1 VYAAV
6 LMTTTEVMRRTFGFP
21 QDFTRKLIHIGAGMW
36 VFGILALFDTW
47 YIGVVPF
54 ATFIVLNFY
63 RCRVFQAMDATHS
76 TFGTVYFALSVTLL
90 FLVFWRTDS
99 AADHAAIA
107 VAGTMAMT
115 WGDALA
121 AIVGQRWGQH
131 TYTIGGTTRSWEGSG
146 TMFLVCSVVLFL
158 TLLLVPGSIFSP
170 HSLSFRLQTCVIAAL
185 LGALVATSLE
195 ALPPAGTDNLWQRVA
210 LSGAL
215 RVPTDSEIG
224 TPGKHVYVSQFQ
236 SHTYRYVD
244 Q

>member
-1 VYAAV
+1 MTTVDILGLGLSYLYAAV
-6 LMTTTEVMRRTFGFP
+6 LMITAEVMHRTFGFP

-47 YIGVVPF
+47 YIGIVPF
-54 ATFIVLNFY
+54 ATFILLNYLFY
-63 RCRVFQAMDATHS
+63 RYRVFQAMDATHS
-76 TFGTVYFALSVTLL
+76 TCGTVYFALSVTLL

-99 AADHAAIA
+99 AVDQAVIA

-121 AIVGQRWGQH
+121 AIVGRRWGHH

-170 HSLSFRLQTCVIAAL
+170 HSLSLSLQTCVIAAL
-185 LGALVATSLE
+185 LGALVATGLE
-195 ALPPAGTDNLWQRVA
+195 ALSPMGTDNLSVPLATGGIIWGITGT
-210 LSGAL
+210 SG
-215 RVPTDSEIG
+215 
-224 TPGKHVYVSQFQ
+224 
-236 SHTYRYVD
+236 
-244 Q
+244 